1 MARLGVADRGSVV
14 IVSGAPGCGKTSLAR
29 ELAAADP
36 RAVHLVSDFF
46 YEFIAKPI
54 DPSTPESQHQ
64 NGVILQAV
72 ARATHAFANGGYTV
86 YVDGVIGPWFLD
98 VFEEALAPDIPTH
111 YIVLQASAAEAVD
124 RVRGREGP
132 GLSPKVLRMVPKF
145 FELGALAH
153 HAIDTMDQSETEV
166 REIVTEGLAGGL
178 FKLDWGLVS
187 S

>member
-1 MARLGVADRGSVV
+1 MADLGSVV
-14 IVSGAPGCGKTSLAR
+14 IVSGAPGCGKTTLAR

-36 RAVHLVSDFF
+36 QGVHLVSDFF
-46 YEFIAKPI
+46 YEFLAKPI

-72 ARATHAFANGGYTV
+72 ARATHAFATGGYTV

-111 YIVLQASAAEAVD
+111 YIVLEVSEKEALD
-124 RVRGREGP
+124 RVRHRDGP
-132 GLSPKVLRMVPKF
+132 GLSPIVLRMVPQF
-145 FELGALAH
+145 VELGALAR
-153 HAIDTMDQSETEV
+153 HAIDTVDRSEAEV

-178 FKLDWGLVS
+178 FELDWRLVS